1 MVFGRFIFL
10 YGTDRAET
18 IPGCPSTFIPPY
30 SGLEKIL
37 LIILLKI
44 LLCFEVAFPDNV

>member
-18 IPGCPSTFIPPY
+18 ILGCRQSFYSTLFRFGENIVDHIVENIVV
-30 SGLEKIL
+30 L
-37 LIILLKI
+37 
-44 LLCFEVAFPDNV
+44 